1 MSGAV
6 QIFGAAYSVYVRA
19 VRLAL
24 EEKDVAYELVPIDI
38 FAEGGP
44 PPDYAERHPFLKIPA
59 FQHGDFQLYETD
71 AILRYIDAAFP
82 GPALQPA
89 LLRSHARANQMLSI
103 LNAYA
108 YRCWVWDIYV
118 ERVAKPAEGGT
129 GDEERI
135 ASALPRAA
143 SCLDALSALMEGDP
157 YFLGAE
163 PYLPDLLAAPMIGYL
178 RLAGEGALLLK
189 ERPRWLG
196 WWEAVSARE
205 SWAAVSA

>member
-1 MSGAV
+1 MSTAV
-6 QIFGAAYSVYVRA
+6 QVFGAAYSVYVRA

-24 EEKDVAYELVPIDI
+24 EEKGVSYDLVPVDI
-38 FAEGGP
+38 FAEEGP
-44 PPDYAERHPFLKIPA
+44 PPSYSDRHPLLKIPA
-59 FQHGDFQLYETD
+59 FQHGDFRLYESD

-118 ERVAKPAEGGT
+118 ERVAKPAEGGE
-129 GDEERI
+129 GDERRI
-135 ASALPRAA
+135 ADALPRAA
-143 SCLDALSALMEGDP
+143 TCLDALAELMEGDP
-157 YFLGAE
+157 YLLGGE
-163 PYLPDLLAAPMIGYL
+163 PYLPDLLAAPMIACL
-178 RLAGEGALLLK
+178 RQAEEGSLLLK
-189 ERPRWLG
+189 ERPRWLA

-205 SWAAVSA
+205 SWTAVSA